1 MTGINPLDFSKL
13 ADLGVS
19 QGTTDRYQGQ
29 WEEFVRFSQ
38 ISELRA
44 PVEEDFELYFKKRR
58 AEGLSGNTLGP
69 LHSALSS
76 MMTHFYNKS
85 LSVSLQFLLNHL
97 LVNLRSVCVVYTSSI
112 CIDSSTHHH
121 ELLSLSFIIAKILH

>member
-19 QGTTDRYQGQ
+19 QGTRDRYQGQ
-29 WEEFVRFSQ
+29 WEEFVAFSQ

-44 PVEEDFELYFKKRR
+44 PVEEDFELYFKQRR

-85 LSVSLQFLLNHL
+85 LTVSLIEF
-97 LVNLRSVCVVYTSSI
+97 S
-112 CIDSSTHHH
+112 DG
-121 ELLSLSFIIAKILH
+121 FKKILILVLVQILIKTFDILFRNGSV

>member
-13 ADLGVS
+13 DDLGVS
-19 QGTTDRYQGQ
+19 QGTRDRYQGQ
-29 WEEFVRFSQ
+29 WEEFVAFSQ

-44 PVEEDFELYFKKRR
+44 PVEEDFELYFKNRR
-58 AEGLSGNTLGP
+58 EEGLSGNTLGS

-85 LSVSLQFLLNHL
+85 LTVSLIEFF
-97 LVNLRSVCVVYTSSI
+97 
-112 CIDSSTHHH
+112 DG
-121 ELLSLSFIIAKILH
+121 FKKILILVLVQILIKTFDILFRNGSV

>member
-1 MTGINPLDFSKL
+1 MIHTGLHTANMTGINPLDFSKL

-19 QGTTDRYQGQ
+19 QGTTERYQGQ
-29 WEEFVRFSQ
+29 WEDFVRFSQ

-76 MMTHFYNKS
+76 MLTHFYNKS
-85 LSVSLQFLLNHL
+85 LSVSLQPF
-97 LVNLRSVCVVYTSSI
+97 
-112 CIDSSTHHH
+112 H
-121 ELLSLSFIIAKILH
+121 ELLVKNLTAIF

>member
-19 QGTTDRYQGQ
+19 QGTRDRYQGQ
-29 WEEFVRFSQ
+29 WEEFVAFSQ

-44 PVEEDFELYFKKRR
+44 PVEEDFELYFKQRR

-85 LSVSLQFLLNHL
+85 LSVSLQFSLNFL
-97 LVNLRSVCVVYTSSI
+97 MVSKKKNTDTGPGS
-112 CIDSSTHHH
+112 DPNQN
-121 ELLSLSFIIAKILH
+121 F

>member
-13 ADLGVS
+13 ADIGVS
-19 QGTTDRYQGQ
+19 KGTRDRYQVQ
-29 WEEFVRFSQ
+29 WEEFITFSQ
-38 ISELRA
+38 ISELRP

-58 AEGLSGNTLGP
+58 ADGLSATTLGS

-85 LSVSLQFLLNHL
+85 LKPNRTHL
-97 LVNLRSVCVVYTSSI
+97 AI
-112 CIDSSTHHH
+112 
-121 ELLSLSFIIAKILH
+121 F

>member
-13 ADLGVS
+13 ADIGVS
-19 QGTTDRYQGQ
+19 QGTRDRYQVQ
-29 WEEFVRFSQ
+29 WEEFVKFSQ

-58 AEGLSGNTLGP
+58 ADGLSGGTLGP
-69 LHSALSS
+69 LLSALSS

-85 LSVSLQFLLNHL
+85 LSVSLQFSLNFL
-97 LVNLRSVCVVYTSSI
+97 IVSKKITVILVLV
-112 CIDSSTHHH
+112 
-121 ELLSLSFIIAKILH
+121 